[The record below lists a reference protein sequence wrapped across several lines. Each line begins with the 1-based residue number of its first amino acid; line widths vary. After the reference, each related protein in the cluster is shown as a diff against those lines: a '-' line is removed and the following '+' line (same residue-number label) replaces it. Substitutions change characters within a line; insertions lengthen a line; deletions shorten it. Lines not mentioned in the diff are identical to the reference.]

1 MGIAKLSSQ
10 GSYVMMED
18 FHSSMFWVS
27 GMFGLSMFVA
37 GLIAIKVYPKIFPI
51 E

>member
-1 MGIAKLSSQ
+1 MTIALLIQDSMG
-10 GSYVMMED
+10 D

-27 GMFGLSMFVA
+27 GMFGLSMYVA
-37 GLIAIKVYPKIFPI
+37 GLIAIKIYPKIFPI